1 MKYEAETERTE
12 TNQWRDWL
20 DLNVPEKDWRSDSYV
35 CFIGF
40 QPVKQK
46 TCSLYQLPGNN
57 CFRKQGR
64 AGRREDAGLNHSVFW
79 CENNCFA
86 RLIQFLN
93 KADKKYP
100 PAQPGPA
107 RSQELICRLT
117 CLAFLVAVWLM
128 VFSYNYCPLIT
139 NKNQSRYSLEIIS
152 MEFSIG
158 PQVQL
163 NETDFIS

>member
-1 MKYEAETERTE
+1 MFPRRIGGLTVTFVSLVFS
-12 TNQWRDWL
+12 Q
-20 DLNVPEKDWRSDSYV
+20 LNRRPAVFTRQFTV
-35 CFIGF
+35 
-40 QPVKQK
+40 
-46 TCSLYQLPGNN
+46 QLPGNN

>member
-1 MKYEAETERTE
+1 MFPRRIGGLTVTFVSLVFS
-12 TNQWRDWL
+12 Q
-20 DLNVPEKDWRSDSYV
+20 LNRRPAVFTRQFTV
-35 CFIGF
+35 
-40 QPVKQK
+40 
-46 TCSLYQLPGNN
+46 QLPGNN

-100 PAQPGPA
+100 PAQPDPA

>member
-1 MKYEAETERTE
+1 MFPRRIGGLTVTFVSLVFS
-12 TNQWRDWL
+12 Q
-20 DLNVPEKDWRSDSYV
+20 LNTGPAVFTRQFTV
-35 CFIGF
+35 
-40 QPVKQK
+40 
-46 TCSLYQLPGNN
+46 QLPGNN